1 RNSSHPLSIQLVNW
15 LQADSFFEEIQ
26 GYREFIGKGLQATID
41 GEKIKIGSA
50 SFTDAIIEENT
61 GSRVYINIDGKI
73 RGYFQITQPWRSGL
87 PSLINNLES
96 NYDIHLI
103 SGDQDKDRLTLQEI
117 FTGGNMHFNQ
127 TPKEK
132 LQYIQHAQRENNM
145 VCMIGDGLNDAGA
158 LKQADFGIAISDDIN
173 SFSPGCDAILEGKS
187 LINLPKF
194 FNFAKDSMKVI
205 YMSFGISLMYNI
217 VGLSFAVQGTMSP

>member
-1 RNSSHPLSIQLVNW
+1 
-15 LQADSFFEEIQ
+15 
-26 GYREFIGKGLQATID
+26 
-41 GEKIKIGSA
+41 
-50 SFTDAIIEENT
+50 
-61 GSRVYINIDGKI
+61 
-73 RGYFQITQPWRSGL
+73 
-87 PSLINNLES
+87 
-96 NYDIHLI
+96 
-103 SGDQDKDRLTLQEI
+103 
-117 FTGGNMHFNQ
+117 
-127 TPKEK
+127 
-132 LQYIQHAQRENNM
+132 LQYIQDTQKDNEM

-187 LINLPKF
+187 LTNLPKF